1 MRETYS
7 ANQPLLQS
15 VSESS
20 KTSKPTDMNKPDP
33 EVFIIDNSVPERK
46 VLHCLKQW
54 ILASKAA
61 DIATGFFEI
70 GGLLALDGAWQTVPA
85 IRILM
90 GDEISRHTKQAF
102 ETGLAAFSQRLERS
116 IDSEKAKDDFL
127 VGLPAVVNAL
137 KTGQIQCRMY
147 RKAKFHAKAYIPHA
161 NDEGSAPSALV
172 GSSNLTRPGIG
183 DNVELNVRIDG
194 DPVAELQAW
203 YNRHWNEAE
212 DITPKILR
220 ILEHHTKERYPFE
233 IWAKAL
239 FEYVRGRESSPDQW
253 DRKTSR
259 IFPLL
264 ARCQREAYKKLL
276 PTAANY
282 TGAFLCDGVGLG
294 KTYIGLMLIE
304 RMIARH
310 GKRVVLF
317 APKTAKEDVWKPLLK
332 KLLPDLASDFQPL
345 VCYSHTDL
353 QRKER
358 TWADRIQRTI
368 KDADVLLIDEA
379 HHFRNP
385 GVTGAGSKKPSRY
398 RKLQQYLHQKG
409 SRPKQVFFLTATPVN
424 NSVHDF
430 RHMLELITN
439 GDPAYFAKG
448 SRNLG
453 VPNLKKHF
461 DQIEDEFHPSPAG
474 QIALLPTDKSSE
486 IFNELVVQR
495 SRRYVRA
502 SERLEAQSSAGQV
515 LFPKRE
521 KPQVARYHL
530 KISYGKLLRAV
541 ADAFDRDKPLFALA
555 IYNPLSYLADSPAAT
570 PPADA
575 RQRQDAASQKQ
586 LVGLIRTMFL
596 KRFES
601 SAEAF
606 EHSCVR
612 LLRKLLAWTEVHAQ
626 SAHNKNR
633 LHCWKIQHQKLLE
646 QLGHED
652 DKQHDFLADDEDEAN
667 FITEDDRQA
676 VALLDPQRY
685 RLGEMLD
692 DTFDDLEQ
700 IANFLN
706 LVKAVHPKRDS
717 KLTELAKLLQKNKD
731 LAGRKVII
739 FTEFSDTAAYLETQL
754 RNKNLPLTIERVDG
768 SSSAKQRSEVIHR
781 FAPFY
786 NRVQPPQS
794 PPKPIDILIATDV
807 LAEGLNLQ
815 DADRLINFDLHWNPV
830 RLMQRIGR
838 VDRRLDPRIEEQLR
852 QAQSHL
858 KRARGKVIFWNF
870 LPPDELDTL
879 LRLYNRVNNKALVI
893 SRTFGIKG
901 RKLLCPDDNF
911 DPIREINERFES
923 KPSAPEKLALEYE
936 NLIRQHPQLARQLP
950 NYPLKT
956 FSGKASPKPNAQ
968 AVFFCFRI
976 PRPASPQSAE
986 STWTEEAGETI
997 WLLLDL
1003 DGNHIETQPERIA
1016 DEFART
1022 QPNTP
1027 RRCRLTR
1034 AKLAKLRKIAE
1045 RHLAK
1050 RLRSLQAPAGIQP
1063 ILKCWMEIS

>member
-1 MRETYS
+1 
-7 ANQPLLQS
+7 
-15 VSESS
+15 
-20 KTSKPTDMNKPDP
+20 MNKPAA
-33 EVFIIDNSVPERK
+33 EIFIIDNSALERK
-46 VLHCLKQW
+46 VLYCLKEGCRT
-54 ILASKAA
+54 SKAV

-70 GGLLALDGAWQTVPA
+70 GGLLALDGAWQTVPT

-90 GDEISRHTKQAF
+90 GDEASRRTKKAF
-102 ETGLAAFSQRLERS
+102 ETGLADLSKRLERS
-116 IDSEKAKDDFL
+116 IESEKAKDDFL
-127 VGLPAVVNAL
+127 VGLPAIVEAL
-137 KTGQIQCRMY
+137 KTGQIQCRIY
-147 RKAKFHAKAYIPHA
+147 RQAKFHAKAYIPHA
-161 NDEGSAPSALV
+161 KSEGIAPSALV

-183 DNVELNVRIDG
+183 DNVELNVRIAG

-212 DITPKILR
+212 DVTPQILR
-220 ILEHHTKERYPFE
+220 VIERHTKERSPFE

-264 ARCQREAYKKLL
+264 ARYQRDAYKKLL
-276 PTAANY
+276 PIAANY
-282 TGAFLCDGVGLG
+282 AGAFLCDGVGLG

-304 RMIARH
+304 RMIDRH

-353 QRKER
+353 QRKEK
-358 TWADRIQRTI
+358 TWGDRIQRTV

-385 GVTGAGSKKPSRY
+385 GVAGVSGKELSRY

-409 SRPKQVFFLTATPVN
+409 TRPKQVFFLTATPVN

-430 RHMLELITN
+430 RHMLELVTN
-439 GDPAYFAKG
+439 GDPAYFAQG

-461 DQIEDEFHPSPAG
+461 DQIEDEFQPSPDG
-474 QIALLPTDKSSE
+474 QIAPLQTGKGSE
-486 IFNELVVQR
+486 IFSELVVQR
-495 SRRYVRA
+495 SRKYVRA
-502 SERLEAQSSAGQV
+502 SEKLEAQSTNHQEV

-521 KPQVARYHL
+521 KPRLAPYHL
-530 KISYGKLLRAV
+530 KITYGKLLRAV
-541 ADAFDRDKPLFALA
+541 AEAFDRDKPLFALA
-555 IYNPLSYLADSPAAT
+555 IYNPLSYLAASPTAT

-586 LVGLIRTMFL
+586 LVGLIRAMFL

-601 SAEAF
+601 SAKAF
-606 EHSCVR
+606 ENSCIR

-626 SAHNKNR
+626 SAPNKNR
-633 LHCWKIQHQKLLE
+633 LHRWKTQRHKLLE

-652 DKQHDFLADDEDEAN
+652 DKQRDFLADDEDE
-667 FITEDDRQA
+667 DDRQA
-676 VALLDPQRY
+676 VARLDPQRY

-700 IANFLN
+700 ITHFLK
-706 LVKAVHPKRDS
+706 LVKNVHPKRDS
-717 KLTELAKLLQKNKD
+717 KLTVLTKLLQKED
-731 LAGRKVII
+731 LAARKVII

-754 RNKNLPLTIERVDG
+754 RRKNLPLAIERVDG
-768 SSSAKQRSEVIHR
+768 SSSAKQRSEVICR

-786 NRVQPPQS
+786 NRAQPPQ
-794 PPKPIDILIATDV
+794 KPIDILIATDV

-838 VDRRLDPRIEEQLR
+838 VDRRLDPAIEKQLR
-852 QAQSHL
+852 QAQPHL

-879 LRLYNRVNNKALVI
+879 LHLYNRVNNKALVI
-893 SRTFGIKG
+893 SRTFGIEG
-901 RKLLCPDDNF
+901 RKLLHPDDNF
-911 DPIREINERFES
+911 DPIREINERFEG
-923 KPSAPEKLALEYE
+923 KPSTPEKLALEYE
-936 NLIRQHPQLARQLP
+936 DLVRQHPQLARQLP

-956 FSGKASPKPNAQ
+956 FSGKASPKANAQ

-976 PRPASPQSAE
+976 PRPVSSSTPQFSEA
-986 STWTEEAGETI
+986 TWTEDAGETI

-1003 DGNHIETQPERIA
+1003 DGNPIETQPERIA

-1022 QPNTP
+1022 QPNTL
-1027 RRCRLTR
+1027 RQCRLTR
-1034 AKLAKLRKIAE
+1034 AKLAQLRKTAE
-1045 RHLAK
+1045 KHLAK
-1050 RLRSLQAPAGIQP
+1050 RLRLLQAPAGIQP
-1063 ILKCWMEIS
+1063 ILKCWMEIN